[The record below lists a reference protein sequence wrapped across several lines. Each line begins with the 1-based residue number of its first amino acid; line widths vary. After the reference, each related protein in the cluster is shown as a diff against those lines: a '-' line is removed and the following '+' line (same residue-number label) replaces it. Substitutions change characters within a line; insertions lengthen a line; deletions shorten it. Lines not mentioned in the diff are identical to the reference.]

1 MNTALVQR
9 IDLDLQDPGRFGR
22 RKKPKSDAKARFQPV
37 DFFARTQAS
46 G

>member
-9 IDLDLQDPGRFGR
+9 IDLDLQDSGGVGR
-22 RKKPKSDAKARFQPV
+22 RKKPKSEGKAGFKTA
-37 DFFARTQAS
+37 DFFAGTPAL